1 MSKSGANGYFDVPTI
16 DEEAFVVHPTK
27 AEMRQFNMVCCAKC
41 HQTKHPRQ
49 FRRPLTWAQARA
61 RGYKGQRLMYVPS
74 KFCRA
79 CSPATFRP
87 SEMTAREIR
96 DAAYNGRV
104 SRTRANIAIYEK
116 EQRAKALKKAAV
128 GRRWHDHYAKPWV
141 TIVQLLRVE
150 LSHQRKVYPGTAGLL
165 MYHRQ
170 LVQRIRARCELN
182 AKSEEPYP
190 NIIGWTYFMSDT
202 EYLRLQQLWAEAP
215 SEKLKWLHPLPLLRP
230 LNLLLADPTSVA
242 SEQASTLRYPLGVR
256 LHKGSPRKGF
266 K

>member
-87 SEMTAREIR
+87 SEMTANEIR
-96 DAAYNGRV
+96 TAAYNGRV
-104 SRTRANIAIYEK
+104 SWTRALITIDDKRLQANRKRALAINK
-116 EQRAKALKKAAV
+116 
-128 GRRWHDHYAKPWV
+128 RWHDYYGKPWIA
-141 TIVQLLRVE
+141 IVQLLRFE
-150 LSHQRKVYPGTAGLL
+150 LLRQRKEYEGTAGLL

-190 NIIGWTYFMSDT
+190 HLIGWTYFMSDKD
-202 EYLRLQQLWAEAP
+202 YIRLQDMWRDAP
-215 SEKLKWLHPLPLLRP
+215 PDKLKWKHPLPLLRP
-230 LNLLLADPTSVA
+230 LNLMLADPTSVA

>member
-1 MSKSGANGYFDVPTI
+1 MSKSDYFDVPSAC
-16 DEEAFVVHPTK
+16 DDAFVVHPTK
-27 AEMRQFNMVCCAKC
+27 AEMRQYQAICCAKC

-61 RGYKGQRLMYVPS
+61 RGYKGNRLMYVIS

-87 SEMTAREIR
+87 SEMTANEIR
-96 DAAYNGRV
+96 TAAYNGRV
-104 SRTRANIAIYEK
+104 SWTRALITIDDKRLKANRERALAINK
-116 EQRAKALKKAAV
+116 
-128 GRRWHDHYAKPWV
+128 RWHDYYGKPWIA
-141 TIVQLLRVE
+141 IVQLLRFE
-150 LSHQRKVYPGTAGLL
+150 LLRQRKEYEGTVGLL

-190 NIIGWTYFMSDT
+190 HLIGWTYFMSDT
-202 EYLRLQQLWAEAP
+202 DYNRLQDLWRDAP
-215 SEKLKWLHPLPLLRP
+215 DDKLKWKHPLPLLRP
-230 LNLLLADPTSVA
+230 LNLMLDPTSVA

>member
-1 MSKSGANGYFDVPTI
+1 MSKPDYFDVPSAC
-16 DEEAFVVHPTK
+16 DDVFVVHPTK
-27 AEMRQFNMVCCAKC
+27 AEMRQYQAICCAKC
-41 HQTKHPRQ
+41 HRTLHPKQ

-61 RGYKGQRLMYVPS
+61 RGYKGNRLMYVIS

-87 SEMTAREIR
+87 STMTANEIR
-96 DAAYNGRV
+96 KAAYDGRV
-104 SRTRANIAIYEK
+104 SRTRANIAIDDK
-116 EQRAKALKKAAV
+116 RLRAEALKKAAV
-128 GRRWHDHYAKPWV
+128 GRRWHDYYAAPWV

-150 LSHQRKVYPGTAGLL
+150 LSHQRKVYPGTAGVL

-190 NIIGWTYFMSDT
+190 NLIGWTYFMSDKD
-202 EYLRLQQLWAEAP
+202 YIKLQDMWRDAP
-215 SEKLKWLHPLPLLRP
+215 DDKLKWKHPLPLLRP
-230 LNLLLADPTSVA
+230 LNLMLADPTSVA

-256 LHKGSPRKGF
+256 LHKGTPRKGF